1 MSGGVY
7 GGDEVGG
14 VVFDIGAH
22 SVRAGYAGED
32 CPKYDVPTF
41 VGTLDEGT
49 KDEIMQTAVPSEEK
63 PKLPEKKYFIDT
75 NSIHL
80 PKENMEIINPVK
92 DGMIEDW
99 DTFEKILDYIYAKD
113 IKSESSLHPVLMS
126 EASWNVRPKREK
138 LTELMFEKYNI
149 PAFFLCKNAVLTA
162 FANGRST
169 GLVIDSG
176 ATQTSA
182 VPVHDGYVLQQA
194 IVKSPLAGDFIM
206 AQCRQMFEE
215 KNVEIAPPYVI
226 ATKEVSKE
234 GGPAIFTK
242 KNNLPSVA
250 KSFHRHMVNETI
262 QDFQASVLQ
271 VSDGPYDESALE
283 SIPGVVYEFPNGY
296 NDIFGVER
304 FKICEGLF
312 DPSNVKSATVKDE
325 KKIVFHILTPHLP
338 TLRVQKSGDIFR
350 SLRCKHAIFDKGI
363 EGSTAIGVTQVVTT
377 SVGMTDI
384 DIRAGLFGSVIVT
397 GGNTLLQGFIDRL
410 NRELLSKTP
419 PSMRLKLISNN
430 TPMERRFNPWIGGSI
445 LASLGSF
452 QQMWISKQEYEDQ
465 GKGSV
470 ERKCP

>member
-7 GGDEVGG
+7 GGDEVGAI
-14 VVFDIGAH
+14 VFDIGAH

-32 CPKYDVPTF
+32 CPKYDIPTH
-41 VGTLDEGT
+41 VGTLEEEVR
-49 KDEIMQTAVPSEEK
+49 DEIMETEGPPEEK
-63 PKLPEKKYFIDT
+63 PKLPEKKFYIDT
-75 NSIHL
+75 NYIHL

-99 DTFEKILDYIYAKD
+99 DTFEKLLDYMYAKD
-113 IKSESSLHPVLMS
+113 IKSESALHPVVMS
-126 EASWNVRPKREK
+126 EASWNVRAKREK

-149 PAFFLCKNAVLTA
+149 PAFFLCKSAVLTA

-194 IVKSPLAGDFIM
+194 IVKSPLAGDFIT

-215 KNVEIAPPYVI
+215 QTIEIVPPYLI
-226 ATKEVSKE
+226 ASKETSKE
-234 GGPAIFTK
+234 GGPAVFTK
-242 KNNLPSVA
+242 KNNIPPLT

-271 VSDGPYDESALE
+271 VSDGPYDESILGN
-283 SIPGVVYEFPNGY
+283 IPGVVYEFPNGY
-296 NDIFGVER
+296 NNTFGVER

-312 DPSNVKSATVKDE
+312 DPSNV
-325 KKIVFHILTPHLP
+325 
-338 TLRVQKSGDIFR
+338 
-350 SLRCKHAIFDKGI
+350 KGI

-397 GGNTLLQGFIDRL
+397 GGNTLLQGFTDRL

-419 PSMRLKLISNN
+419 PSMRLKLISSAP
-430 TPMERRFNPWIGGSI
+430 TERRFNPWIGGSI

-465 GKGSV
+465 GKGCV

>member
-1 MSGGVY
+1 MK
-7 GGDEVGG
+7 
-14 VVFDIGAH
+14 FT
-22 SVRAGYAGED
+22 
-32 CPKYDVPTF
+32 YDVPTC
-41 VGTLDEGT
+41 VGILEEEA
-49 KDEIMQTAVPSEEK
+49 KDEIMETDVPSEER
-63 PKLPEKKYFIDT
+63 PKLSEKKYYIDT
-75 NSIHL
+75 NNIHL
-80 PKENMEIINPVK
+80 PKENMEISNPVK

-99 DTFEKILDYIYAKD
+99 DTFEKLLDYIYAKD
-113 IKSESSLHPVLMS
+113 IKSDSSLHPVLMS

-176 ATQTSA
+176 ASQTSA
-182 VPVHDGYVLQQA
+182 IPVHDGYVLQQA
-194 IVKSPLAGDFIM
+194 IVKSPLAGDFIT

-215 KNVEIAPPYVI
+215 KNIEIVPPYVI
-226 ATKEVSKE
+226 ASKEASKE
-234 GGPAIFTK
+234 GGPAVFTK
-242 KNNLPSVA
+242 KSNLPSVT

-271 VSDGPYDESALE
+271 VSDGPYDESVLGN
-283 SIPGVVYEFPNGY
+283 IPGVVYEFPNGY
-296 NDIFGVER
+296 NDMFGVER
-304 FKICEGLF
+304 FRICEGLF
-312 DPSNVKSATVKDE
+312 DPSNV
-325 KKIVFHILTPHLP
+325 
-338 TLRVQKSGDIFR
+338 
-350 SLRCKHAIFDKGI
+350 KGI

-397 GGNTLLQGFIDRL
+397 GGNTLLQGFIERL

-430 TPMERRFNPWIGGSI
+430 TSMERRFNPWIGGSI

-452 QQMWISKQEYEDQ
+452 QQMWISKLEYEEQ
-465 GKGSV
+465 GKGCV

>member
-14 VVFDIGAH
+14 IVFDIGAH

-49 KDEIMQTAVPSEEK
+49 KDEIMQTDVPSEEK

-194 IVKSPLAGDFIM
+194 IVKSPLAGDFIT

-242 KNNLPSVA
+242 KNNLPSVG

-312 DPSNVKSATVKDE
+312 DPSNV
-325 KKIVFHILTPHLP
+325 
-338 TLRVQKSGDIFR
+338 
-350 SLRCKHAIFDKGI
+350 KGI

>member
-7 GGDEVGG
+7 GGDEVGAI
-14 VVFDIGAH
+14 VFDIGAH

-32 CPKYDVPTF
+32 CPKYDIPTH
-41 VGTLDEGT
+41 VGTLEEEVR
-49 KDEIMQTAVPSEEK
+49 DEIMETDAPPEEK
-63 PKLPEKKYFIDT
+63 PKLPEKKYYIDT
-75 NSIHL
+75 NYIHL

-99 DTFEKILDYIYAKD
+99 DTFEKLLDYMYAKD
-113 IKSESSLHPVLMS
+113 IKSESGLHPVVMS
-126 EASWNVRPKREK
+126 EASWNVRAKREK

-149 PAFFLCKNAVLTA
+149 PAFFLCKSAVLTA

-194 IVKSPLAGDFIM
+194 IVKSPLAGNFIT

-215 KNVEIAPPYVI
+215 QTIEIVPPYLI
-226 ATKEVSKE
+226 ASKETSKE

-242 KNNLPSVA
+242 KNNIPPLT

-271 VSDGPYDESALE
+271 VSDGPYDESILGN
-283 SIPGVVYEFPNGY
+283 IPGVVYEFPNGY
-296 NDIFGVER
+296 NNTFGVER

-312 DPSNVKSATVKDE
+312 DPSNV
-325 KKIVFHILTPHLP
+325 
-338 TLRVQKSGDIFR
+338 
-350 SLRCKHAIFDKGI
+350 KGI

-397 GGNTLLQGFIDRL
+397 GGNTLLQGFTERL

-419 PSMRLKLISNN
+419 PSMRLKLISSAP
-430 TPMERRFNPWIGGSI
+430 TERRFNPWIGGSI

-465 GKGSV
+465 GKGCV